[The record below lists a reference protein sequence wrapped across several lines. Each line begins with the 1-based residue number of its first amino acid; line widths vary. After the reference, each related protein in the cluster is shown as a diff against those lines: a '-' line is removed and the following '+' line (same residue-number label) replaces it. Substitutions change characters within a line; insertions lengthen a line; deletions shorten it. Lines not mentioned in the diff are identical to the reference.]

1 MKEQV
6 EVRRSKS
13 NGSIVVRSIS
23 LAVVLFAVW
32 AYFFEIQQSVRAL
45 GNVNTSS
52 RIQIVQSVDGGV
64 LSEMLVSEGDVVEK
78 GEVVARFDQTRFVAQ
93 TNEIRARVMA
103 LQARVDRLRGEVS
116 SKLPEFSSQVAADKE
131 LVDLELTVYRSR
143 ISNLHAQLS
152 SQEELVSIAAAE
164 TQILRDLHSTGDI
177 SQTELLNSERALV
190 EAQARLEALQG
201 DFLEQS
207 ARELAEA
214 QDQLAQNLE
223 ILLQREAVLKASTVE
238 ATVAGQVTNIAIS
251 TSGAVIQAGEE
262 LMRIVPKD
270 SELFVEVRIAPTD
283 IADVEVGDIARLQFD
298 AYDPS
303 VFGSVTGA
311 VTFVSGDVIN
321 EKGQMGQE
329 EPVYIAHV
337 SLAGQKVTT
346 SIGRELQLIPGMT
359 AQVDVQAGARTVLQY
374 LLKPIVKTLS
384 NSLSEK

>member
-1 MKEQV
+1 MMEHEV
-6 EVRRSKS
+6 VRRSKA
-13 NGSIVVRSIS
+13 NGSIAVRAIS
-23 LAVVLFAVW
+23 LSFVLFAIW
-32 AYFFEIQQSVRAL
+32 AYFFEIQQSVRAM
-45 GNVNTSS
+45 GSVNTTS

-64 LSEMLVSEGDVVEK
+64 LSDVMVSEGDIVEE
-78 GEVVARFDQTRFVAQ
+78 GQVLARFDQTRFIAQ

-116 SKLPEFSSQVAADKE
+116 SSLPKFSAQVLADKE

-143 ISNLHAQLS
+143 IANLQSQLA
-152 SQEELVSIAAAE
+152 SQEELVSIVEAE
-164 TQILRDLHSTGDI
+164 TKILRELYNTGDI
-177 SQTELLNSERALV
+177 SQAEYLTSERSLI
-190 EAQARLEALQG
+190 EAQARLEAIQG
-201 DFLEQS
+201 DFLEKS

-223 ILLQREAVLKASTVE
+223 VLLQREAVLTASTVE
-238 ATVAGQVTNIAIS
+238 ANIAGQVTNIAIS
-251 TSGAVIQAGEE
+251 TRGAVIQPGEE

-270 SELFVEVRIAPTD
+270 SDLFVEVKIAPTD
-283 IADVEVGDIARLQFD
+283 IADVELGDEARLQFD

-303 VFGSVTGA
+303 VFGSVTGE
-311 VTFVSGDVIN
+311 VIFVSGDVIN

-337 SLAGQKVTT
+337 SLAGQKVIT
-346 SIGRELQLIPGMT
+346 SIGHEVQLIPGMT

-374 LLKPIVKTLS
+374 LLKPIIKTLS

>member
-6 EVRRSKS
+6 DVRRSKS
-13 NGSIVVRSIS
+13 NGSIVVRAIS
-23 LAVVLFAVW
+23 LAVVLFAIW
-32 AYFFEIQQSVRAL
+32 GYFFEIQQSVRAM
-45 GNVNTSS
+45 GSVNTSS

-64 LSEMLVSEGDVVEK
+64 LAEMLVSEGDVVEK

-116 SKLPEFSSQVAADKE
+116 SKLPEFSKQVAADEK

-152 SQEELVSIAAAE
+152 SQEELVSIAAVE

-177 SQTELLNSERALV
+177 SQADLLNSERALV
-190 EAQARLEALQG
+190 EAQARLEAIQG

-283 IADVEVGDIARLQFD
+283 IADVEVGDTARLQFD

-303 VFGSVTGA
+303 VFGSVTGE

-329 EPVYIAHV
+329 EPIYIAHV

>member
-6 EVRRSKS
+6 DVRRSKS
-13 NGSIVVRSIS
+13 NGSIVVRAIS
-23 LAVVLFAVW
+23 LAVVLFAIW
-32 AYFFEIQQSVRAL
+32 GYFFEIQQSVRAM
-45 GNVNTSS
+45 GSVNTSS

-64 LSEMLVSEGDVVEK
+64 LAEMLVSEGDVVEK

-116 SKLPEFSSQVAADKE
+116 SKLPEFSKQVAADEK

-177 SQTELLNSERALV
+177 SQADLLNSERALV
-190 EAQARLEALQG
+190 EAQARLEAIQG

-283 IADVEVGDIARLQFD
+283 IADVEVGDTARLQFD

-303 VFGSVTGA
+303 VFGSVTGE

-329 EPVYIAHV
+329 EPIYIAHV

>member
-6 EVRRSKS
+6 DVRRSKS
-13 NGSIVVRSIS
+13 NGSIVVRAIS
-23 LAVVLFAVW
+23 LAVVLFAIW
-32 AYFFEIQQSVRAL
+32 GYFFEIQQSVRAM
-45 GNVNTSS
+45 GSVNTSS

-64 LSEMLVSEGDVVEK
+64 LAEMLVSEGDVVEK

-116 SKLPEFSSQVAADKE
+116 SKLPEFSKQVAADEK

-152 SQEELVSIAAAE
+152 SQEELVSIAAVE

-177 SQTELLNSERALV
+177 SQADLLNSERALV
-190 EAQARLEALQG
+190 EAQARLEAIQG

-283 IADVEVGDIARLQFD
+283 IADVEVGDTARLQFD

-303 VFGSVTGA
+303 VFGSVTGE

-329 EPVYIAHV
+329 EPIYIAHV
-337 SLAGQKVTT
+337 SLAGKKVTT

>member
-1 MKEQV
+1 M
-6 EVRRSKS
+6 
-13 NGSIVVRSIS
+13 GS
-23 LAVVLFAVW
+23 
-32 AYFFEIQQSVRAL
+32 
-45 GNVNTSS
+45 VNTTS

-64 LSEMLVSEGDVVEK
+64 LSDVMVSEGDIVEE
-78 GEVVARFDQTRFVAQ
+78 GQVLARFDQTRFIAQ

-116 SKLPEFSSQVAADKE
+116 SSLPKFSAQVLADKE

-143 ISNLHAQLS
+143 IANLQSQLA
-152 SQEELVSIAAAE
+152 SQEELVSIVEAE
-164 TQILRDLHSTGDI
+164 TKILRELYNTGDI
-177 SQTELLNSERALV
+177 SQAEYLTSERSLI
-190 EAQARLEALQG
+190 EAQARLEAIQG
-201 DFLEQS
+201 DFLEKS

-223 ILLQREAVLKASTVE
+223 VLLQREAVLTASTVE
-238 ATVAGQVTNIAIS
+238 ANIAGQVTNIAIS
-251 TSGAVIQAGEE
+251 TRGAVIQPGEE

-270 SELFVEVRIAPTD
+270 SDLFVEVKIAPTD
-283 IADVEVGDIARLQFD
+283 IADVELGDEARLQFD

-303 VFGSVTGA
+303 VFGSVTGE
-311 VTFVSGDVIN
+311 VIFVSGDVIN

-337 SLAGQKVTT
+337 SLAGQKVIT
-346 SIGRELQLIPGMT
+346 SIGHEVQLIPGMT

-374 LLKPIVKTLS
+374 LLKPIIKTLS

>member
-1 MKEQV
+1 VKERA

-32 AYFFEIQQSVRAL
+32 AYFFEIQQSVRAM
-45 GNVNTSS
+45 GSVNTSS

-64 LSEMLVSEGDVVEK
+64 LAEMLVSEGDVVEK

-116 SKLPEFSSQVAADKE
+116 SKLPEFSNQVAADKE

-152 SQEELVSIAAAE
+152 AQEELVSIAAAE

-177 SQTELLNSERALV
+177 SQAELLNSERALV
-190 EAQARLEALQG
+190 EAQARLEAIQG

>member
-1 MKEQV
+1 MENL
-6 EVRRSKS
+6 EARRSKS
-13 NGSIVVRSIS
+13 KGSIVVRAIS
-23 LAVVLFAVW
+23 LAVLLFAIW
-32 AYFFEIQQSVRAL
+32 AYFFEIQQSVRAM
-45 GNVNTSS
+45 GSVNTSS

-64 LSEMLVSEGDVVEK
+64 LAEMLVSEGDVVEK

-116 SKLPEFSSQVAADKE
+116 SKLPEFSNQVAADTK
-131 LVDLELTVYRSR
+131 LVELELTVYRSR

-164 TQILRDLHSTGDI
+164 TNILRDLHSTGDI
-177 SQTELLNSERALV
+177 SQAELLNSERALI
-190 EAQARLEALQG
+190 EAQAKLEAIQG

-223 ILLQREAVLKASTVE
+223 VLLQREAVLKASTVE
-238 ATVAGQVTNIAIS
+238 ATVAGQVTNIAIA

-270 SELFVEVRIAPTD
+270 SELFVEARIAPTD
-283 IADVEVGDIARLQFD
+283 IADVEVGDTARLQFD

-303 VFGSVTGA
+303 VFGSVTGQ

-337 SLAGQKVTT
+337 SLAGQKVVT
-346 SIGRELQLIPGMT
+346 SIGREIQLIPGMT